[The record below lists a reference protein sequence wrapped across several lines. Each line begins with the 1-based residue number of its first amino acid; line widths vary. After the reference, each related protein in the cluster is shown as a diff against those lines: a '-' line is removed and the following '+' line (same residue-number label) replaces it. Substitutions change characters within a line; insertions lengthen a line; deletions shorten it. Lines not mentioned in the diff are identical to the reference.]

1 MHGGHHGGGGGGG
14 HFGGGGGHFGGG
26 GGHAFGGGGGHV
38 GAPHVVSGGFG
49 NVAVAKHGVI
59 GGGGVHMAPVIH
71 HPIIHPGP
79 RFYYPGS
86 GGGLWHHSYCPPGGL
101 RYSFRG
107 GGYFY
112 APHHYSWTRWG
123 NGWGW
128 GCYGWWGGRYHPYRW
143 GCHPYYGWGYWPYD
157 VAIGTFLLANAV
169 AASTPTVTTTT
180 VITGTPVATGTNV
193 MIPGVP
199 TLQIQTPQVQQSAP
213 VYQPPPP
220 GFGFPF
226 PEYDGKSDI
235 PQPPSPDSTSQQKVV
250 NEMKSGGASSG
261 EEEFMTAA
269 PKDASE
275 PSKIDF
281 DYSRPPSEVPYFAK
295 QMKSS
300 SSSSTA
306 ASAPDMNSMSA
317 DSSGGM
323 GGGGMGGMSSS
334 SSSSSSSSDSSG
346 GMGSSGADAPVG

>member
-1 MHGGHHGGGGGGG
+1 M
-14 HFGGGGGHFGGG
+14 
-26 GGHAFGGGGGHV
+26 
-38 GAPHVVSGGFG
+38 
-49 NVAVAKHGVI
+49 
-59 GGGGVHMAPVIH
+59 
-71 HPIIHPGP
+71 
-79 RFYYPGS
+79 
-86 GGGLWHHSYCPPGGL
+86 
-101 RYSFRG
+101 
-107 GGYFY
+107 
-112 APHHYSWTRWG
+112 
-123 NGWGW
+123 
-128 GCYGWWGGRYHPYRW
+128 
-143 GCHPYYGWGYWPYD
+143 
-157 VAIGTFLLANAV
+157 ANAI
-169 AASTPTVTTTT
+169 AASTPTVTSTT
-180 VITGTPVATGTNV
+180 VITGTPVATNV

-226 PEYDGKSDI
+226 PEYDGKSDV

-275 PSKIDF
+275 PDKIDF

-300 SSSSTA
+300 TSSSSTS

-323 GGGGMGGMSSS
+323 GGMSSS
-334 SSSSSSSSDSSG
+334 SSASSTSSDSSG
-346 GMGSSGADAPVG
+346 GMGSSNDAPVG